1 MYPRFLLAATGL
13 AAFLCGL
20 ILFAPLPRLASWL
33 PESSPLRVATF
44 EGTLG
49 EGRAT
54 LPTSMGATVWHFRLQ
69 PLYLLTLGMGGRW
82 EFSAADAVGEGTA
95 VVRPW
100 GGSANISSGK
110 IAASRLVQLAGG
122 DAFQAAEPL
131 FLKDIS
137 VRAKPGAGLVS
148 VEGQLSWGPGQ
159 VQLRNRAQPVAVPL
173 LSGQLATADGAIHLK
188 VGDASSPE
196 DSLLDAVLTLEDRQL
211 HVTVPGRAMRVLGL
225 SSKFADDKPAFE
237 MKQSL
242 R

>member
-20 ILFAPLPRLASWL
+20 ILFAPLQRLVSWL
-33 PESSPLRVATF
+33 PETSSLRAATF

-54 LPTSMGATVWHFRLQ
+54 LPTGMGTTVWHFRLQ
-69 PLYLLTLGMGGRW
+69 PLYLFTLGVGGRW
-82 EFSAADAVGEGTA
+82 DLVAADTSAEGTA

-100 GGSANISSGK
+100 GLSANISTGK
-110 IAASRLVQLAGG
+110 VAASKLAQLAGG
-122 DAFQAAEPL
+122 DSFQTGEPL

-137 VRAKPGAGLVS
+137 VRARPGAGLVS
-148 VEGQLSWGPGQ
+148 AEGQLSWGPGQ

-173 LSGQLATADGAIHLK
+173 LSGRLITVDGVIRLQ
-188 VGDASSPE
+188 VGDAAAPD
-196 DSLLDAVLTLEDRQL
+196 DSLLDAALTLRDRQL
-211 HVTVPGRAMRVLGL
+211 HVIVPGRAMRVLGL